1 MKVEDVEVDDPKKA
15 MGRFKSLMGT
25 LVRLPKGEVQTK
37 AQKREGETEAQTVAE
52 PNSRAPEVAFVI
64 LGQPTTLLP
73 MLGSGVRPALP
84 GFGLLASTTDTPSR
98 TPTPALPRGPPQ
110 RRPKIRW

>member
-1 MKVEDVEVDDPKKA
+1 
-15 MGRFKSLMGT
+15 MGT

-84 GFGLLASTTDTPSR
+84 GFGLQQASTVDTPSR
-98 TPTPALPRGPPQ
+98 TPTPAPPRGLHQ